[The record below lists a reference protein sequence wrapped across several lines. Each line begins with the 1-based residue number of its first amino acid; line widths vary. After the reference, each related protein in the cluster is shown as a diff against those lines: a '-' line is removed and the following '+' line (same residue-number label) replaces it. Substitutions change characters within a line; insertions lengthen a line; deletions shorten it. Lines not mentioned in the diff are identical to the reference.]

1 MACHLNNGE
10 VTTTWAQRQREQN
23 HDICDTRITF
33 SEELRTMVYRG
44 EGRSSC
50 QPPLSVRCDTKAAAC
65 PEQQHSSIDN
75 DIICQ
80 IHERLPIGLRR
91 SLTQLAA
98 TELLYAYPPNRL
110 QLLSLTAAEANDN
123 SLN

>member
-1 MACHLNNGE
+1 
-10 VTTTWAQRQREQN
+10 
-23 HDICDTRITF
+23 
-33 SEELRTMVYRG
+33 MVYRG

-50 QPPLSVRCDTKAAAC
+50 RPPLSVRCDTKAAAC
-65 PEQQHSSIDN
+65 PEQQHSNIDN

-80 IHERLPIGLRR
+80 VHERLPIGLRR